1 MFSRVGQVPAGLLQ
15 ARFVQAGL
23 HAAVHAARRAFRAA
37 VHAARDAAPC
47 RPSGPPCRWVELRA
61 RTRPPI
67 QVRETCFA
75 VRPFSIPFLDQVQLL
90 DFGLATGWRH
100 DYDYRSRRS
109 RFGEA
114 KPPGSSP
121 PMQKLGKFTT
131 LRIVFSGMRWRVAD
145 GASPNLA
152 R

>member
-1 MFSRVGQVPAGLLQ
+1 MFSLVGQVPAGLLQ
-15 ARFVQAGL
+15 GRFVQAGL
-23 HAAVHAARRAFRAA
+23 HAAHNGIGRALG
-37 VHAARDAAPC
+37 AARDAAPY
-47 RPSGPPCRWVELRA
+47 RPSEPLRQWVELRA

-121 PMQKLGKFTT
+121 PMQNLGKFTT